1 MVREKHMHVCYNVK
15 NNTVSVEGVIEAWRK
30 RAMNTLIG

>member
-1 MVREKHMHVCYNVK
+1 MVREKYMNVCYSVK
-15 NNTVSVEGVIEAWRK
+15 NNTVSVEGAIEACRK

>member
-1 MVREKHMHVCYNVK
+1 MVREKYMNVCYNVK
-15 NNTVSVEGVIEAWRK
+15 NNVVSVAGAIEAWRK